1 MLTHSHV
8 HASYAQCVEEDSA
21 TNSEAVEGRFTL
33 LVSRNVVASELIHQA
48 RKGLESRLHLVHA
61 FVPLT
66 LLLGVGLLS
75 STFPSGATSRNI
87 PVELSESVEQIGCLR
102 THFSRHLLEHLRAY
116 AKISTVH
123 FLIQSLY

>member
-1 MLTHSHV
+1 MTVGEHVKCSPTVICMLLMRN
-8 HASYAQCVEEDSA
+8 ASEEDSA

-66 LLLGVGLLS
+66 LLLGVGLL
-75 STFPSGATSRNI
+75 
-87 PVELSESVEQIGCLR
+87 
-102 THFSRHLLEHLRAY
+102 
-116 AKISTVH
+116 
-123 FLIQSLY
+123 